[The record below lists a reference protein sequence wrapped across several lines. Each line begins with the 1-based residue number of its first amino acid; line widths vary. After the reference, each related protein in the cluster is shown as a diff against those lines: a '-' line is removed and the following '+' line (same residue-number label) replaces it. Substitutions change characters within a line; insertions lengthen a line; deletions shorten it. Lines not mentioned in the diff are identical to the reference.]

1 MAQIKITVSPFEM
14 TALNQA
20 RAKAGFD
27 TFEQF
32 VTAVVKDCG
41 TDQKVIAGYAKA
53 NQVEKKK
60 AADDD
65 AAEKNKVAAKFRAAQ
80 RKAKAKEDKKK

>member
-1 MAQIKITVSPFEM
+1 MAQIKINVSQSEM
-14 TALNQA
+14 IALNQA
-20 RAKAGFD
+20 KAAAGFD

-32 VTAVVKDCG
+32 VTAVIKDCG
-41 TDQKVIAGYAKA
+41 TDHKVIAGYAKA

-60 AADDD
+60 AVE
-65 AAEKNKVAAKFRAAQ
+65 AAEKEKKNAAAKFRAAQ